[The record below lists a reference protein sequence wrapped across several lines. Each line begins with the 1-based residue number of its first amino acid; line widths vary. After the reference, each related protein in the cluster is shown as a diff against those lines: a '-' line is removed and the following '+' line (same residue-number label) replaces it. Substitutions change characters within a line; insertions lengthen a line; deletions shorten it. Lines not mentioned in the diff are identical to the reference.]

1 MKKKGKLFLRA
12 KCQLIEEMTEIEKS
26 LFGKL
31 HNCFRKESSKDAKII
46 ESKFDEKQDIYINLK
61 YFPTRY

>member
-31 HNCFRKESSKDAKII
+31 HNCFRKESSKDAKIT
-46 ESKFDEKQDIYINLK
+46 E
-61 YFPTRY
+61 